1 MDHISCIFC
10 ANIQVY
16 NSWYLSYIIPFLKI
30 HRTSLQRRGRKLGLT
45 SLLHIYSD
53 KSLLKNPSGTFC
65 YCSRGWWLAQY
76 HVVILW
82 KNLDVFLGLGAFKV
96 CSLSTFPILQT
107 VFALFF
113 LSELL
118 FGSLY
123 TATVLYQK
131 RHEERFS
138 KRIFSH
144 HISFVF
150 PFFKPT

>member
-10 ANIQVY
+10 ASIQIY

-30 HRTSLQRRGRKLGLT
+30 QWTSLQRRGRKLGLT
-45 SLLHIYSD
+45 SLVHIYSD
-53 KSLLKNPSGTFC
+53 KSFLRTPSGTFC

-76 HVVILW
+76 HVVILC
-82 KNLDVFLGLGAFKV
+82 KNLDVFLALVAFKV
-96 CSLSTFPILQT
+96 CSLYIFPILQT
-107 VFALFF
+107 VCALFF

-123 TATVLYQK
+123 SATVSAQK
-131 RHEERFS
+131 RHAERFS